1 MSILL
6 NGFAPLIHCSSA
18 GFQPPWSSS
27 LFTHFCS
34 INKHAQALKWNNVP
48 RGKKKKNQHNL
59 MSLWGKKPAEKTS
72 AFQYIFVY

>member
-48 RGKKKKNQHNL
+48 CGKKKSTQLDVPMGEKT
-59 MSLWGKKPAEKTS
+59 AEKNS
-72 AFQYIFVY
+72 AFQ